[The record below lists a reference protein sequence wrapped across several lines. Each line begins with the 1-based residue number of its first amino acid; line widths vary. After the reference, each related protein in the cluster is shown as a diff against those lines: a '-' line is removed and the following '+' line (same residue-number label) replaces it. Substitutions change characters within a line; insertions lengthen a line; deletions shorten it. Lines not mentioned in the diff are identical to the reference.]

1 MNEAVDKRPFEIVPT
16 ANDDRPIV
24 IEFLKRFFF
33 RQEPLIVLLK
43 VFDDPES
50 LEKLQNFGC
59 RNLNNGKH
67 MFTI

>member
-1 MNEAVDKRPFEIVPT
+1 MNTADEKHPYEIVPM

-24 IEFLKRFFF
+24 TEFLKRYFF
-33 RQEPLIVLLK
+33 RHEPLIVFLK

-59 RNLNNGKH
+59 RNLNNGEH
-67 MFTI
+67 MYTI